1 MKKDFLE
8 SIEIQR
14 LKKENTSLQNKL
26 QMVEEKAKISSGNE
40 KVNYKEI
47 KLGSNIREDSDIEI
61 IKELALSI
69 IDKGQLQSIL
79 VTSDNYLIAGYRRYS
94 AIKLLNNP
102 DEILK
107 NILEENHFG
116 KKAPEHLV
124 VYRLEIKYDELSH
137 EEIDELQFI
146 ENEERRSLDN
156 FDISSLFC
164 KYESLGYKQ
173 EDIAKKFKK
182 TKGFVSSLI
191 SLKKTDPYLIKLL
204 REFQV
209 YGISKNKF
217 INTNFKDLD
226 IKETEKINK
235 SKGIIGWNTLYK
247 IAIQKDLSKQ
257 KELFLKL
264 YENKLSV
271 KEIESDYFKDVKAK
285 DTKLNQKTISKAV
298 KQTSSL
304 KKTLKEL
311 SKGYIGINSN
321 ELDLAGDYIAKLE
334 KIFNK
339 LEKK

>member
-40 KVNYKEI
+40 KVSYKEI

-79 VTSDNYLIAGYRRYS
+79 LTSDNYLIAGYRRYS

-209 YGISKNKF
+209 YGISKDKF
-217 INTNFKDLD
+217 I
-226 IKETEKINK
+226 
-235 SKGIIGWNTLYK
+235 
-247 IAIQKDLSKQ
+247 
-257 KELFLKL
+257 
-264 YENKLSV
+264 
-271 KEIESDYFKDVKAK
+271 
-285 DTKLNQKTISKAV
+285 
-298 KQTSSL
+298 
-304 KKTLKEL
+304 
-311 SKGYIGINSN
+311 
-321 ELDLAGDYIAKLE
+321 
-334 KIFNK
+334 
-339 LEKK
+339 